1 MFCFILLSLLIYFL
15 FLSPSNESLKR
26 NENFVEMTIP
36 KVIDGKKLSN
46 NKKHQAPCNP
56 IFADKAG
63 HIVNANQVSIV
74 EYIKNRISIKQRPL
88 EIKKCERFGD
98 LEVDLIIGK
107 NHEQAI
113 VTINDRAS
121 GMLKMKKIPS
131 KEAKVVQKTI
141 TELLED

>member
-1 MFCFILLSLLIYFL
+1 LTEKNYQI
-15 FLSPSNESLKR
+15 
-26 NENFVEMTIP
+26 T
-36 KVIDGKKLSN
+36 
-46 NKKHQAPCNP
+46 KKHPAPYTH

>member
-1 MFCFILLSLLIYFL
+1 
-15 FLSPSNESLKR
+15 
-26 NENFVEMTIP
+26 MTEKNYQIT
-36 KVIDGKKLSN
+36 
-46 NKKHQAPCNP
+46 KKHPAPCTH

-88 EIKKCERFGD
+88 EIKKGERFGD